1 MTQTHIQPGIVLD
14 VGVINEL
21 VDEIQQ
27 ARDDLNVGTLSGSEA
42 TVQLAAARIAESA
55 SRLDAVADIVEKHI
69 AARRRRNPAVRAR

>member
-14 VGVINEL
+14 VGVINDL

-27 ARDDLNVGTLSGSEA
+27 ARDDLNIGTLKGSEA
-42 TVQLAAARIAESA
+42 IVQLAAARIAESA

-69 AARRRRNPAVRAR
+69 AARRRRNPAVRA

>member
-42 TVQLAAARIAESA
+42 MVQLAAARIAESA
-55 SRLDAVADIVEKHI
+55 SRLDAVADIVEKHM
-69 AARRRRNPAVRAR
+69 AARRRRNPAVRA

>member
-27 ARDDLNVGTLSGSEA
+27 ARDDLNVGTLKGSEA
-42 TVQLAAARIAESA
+42 MVQLAAARIAESA

-69 AARRRRNPAVRAR
+69 AARRRRKPAVRA

>member
-27 ARDDLNVGTLSGSEA
+27 ARDDLNVGTLKGSEA
-42 TVQLAAARIAESA
+42 MVQVDAARIAKSA
-55 SRLDAVADIVEKHI
+55 SCLYAVADIVEKHI
-69 AARRRRNPAVRAR
+69 AARRRRNPIVRA

>member
-42 TVQLAAARIAESA
+42 MVQLAAARIAESA

-69 AARRRRNPAVRAR
+69 AARRRRNPIVRA

>member
-42 TVQLAAARIAESA
+42 MVQLAAARIAESA

-69 AARRRRNPAVRAR
+69 AARRRRKPAVRA

>member
-27 ARDDLNVGTLSGSEA
+27 ARDDLNVGTLKGSEA
-42 TVQLAAARIAESA
+42 TVQLAAARIAENA
-55 SRLDAVADIVEKHI
+55 SRLDAVADIVEKQI
-69 AARRRRNPAVRAR
+69 AARRRRKPAVRT